1 MKWNKTLYNVEE
13 NFVLFLLYESS
24 NVAKLE
30 IYLTK
35 ELLYGYLNDHKEKR
49 LHLSTKYKGYENEL
63 EKRS

>member
-1 MKWNKTLYNVEE
+1 M
-13 NFVLFLLYESS
+13 
-24 NVAKLE
+24 KLE

-49 LHLSTKYKGYENEL
+49 FHLSTKYKGYENEL

>member
-1 MKWNKTLYNVEE
+1 MEE

-35 ELLYGYLNDHKEKR
+35 ELLYGYLNGHKEKR